1 VKNLLIDVPSRK
13 YEVSAGLRMYSV
25 DGPRRSFISYAPKR
39 DFGVAIIGWRLW
51 GQTDIY
57 PFQTGGV
64 DSTKTFGEL
73 P

>member
-1 VKNLLIDVPSRK
+1 MRSLVVDVPSRK
-13 YEVSAGLRMYSV
+13 YEVSTSLRHYTV
-25 DGPRRSFISYAPKR
+25 DGSRRSFIAYAPKR
-39 DFGVAIIGWRLW
+39 DFGVAIIGWRIW

-57 PFQTGGV
+57 PFMVGGV